1 MSARRP
7 LTRLLAQGRMQV
19 QTRALHRPPV
29 AREQQLLKLRFGM
42 DGGPGQTL
50 EEVGKSFNLSRE
62 RVRQIE
68 AAALKKLR
76 AVSEERE
83 LGSYIGR

>member
-1 MSARRP
+1 
-7 LTRLLAQGRMQV
+7 
-19 QTRALHRPPV
+19 
-29 AREQQLLKLRFGM
+29 M

-50 EEVGKSFNLSRE
+50 EEVGRSFNLSRE
-62 RVRQIE
+62 RAVRQIE

>member
-1 MSARRP
+1 MSDTAGSVESVIA
-7 LTRLLAQGRMQV
+7 TS
-19 QTRALHRPPV
+19 
-29 AREQQLLKLRFGM
+29 GM
-42 DGGPGQTL
+42 DGGPGHTL

-76 AVSEERE
+76 AVSEQRD

>member
-1 MSARRP
+1 
-7 LTRLLAQGRMQV
+7 
-19 QTRALHRPPV
+19 
-29 AREQQLLKLRFGM
+29 M
-42 DGGPGQTL
+42 DGGPGHTL

-76 AVSEERE
+76 AVSEQRD
-83 LGSYIGR
+83 LGSYIGHEIAP

>member
-1 MSARRP
+1 
-7 LTRLLAQGRMQV
+7 MQE
-19 QTRALHRPPV
+19 QTRALLALLTP
-29 AREQQLLKLRFGM
+29 REQQLLRLRFGM
-42 DGGPGQTL
+42 DGGPGHTL

-76 AVSEERE
+76 AASEERE